1 MINSCKNC
9 CGYYLGNFWSY
20 LGNFLNS
27 ASGHTV
33 RPLQLSLSFSLFQ
46 CTKCTDPFCLSFSN
60 VVVQILHF
68 PPHTVHMVSAVVV
81 GHNSLFLVHKIVR
94 SGRRR
99 RRWDWIVRAGRDC
112 ENWTSVHPPSRH
124 ATSRHVAGHYFIS
137 QRCIW
142 QLSKF
147 SLSDWPISCWPLNRT
162 SPKRSYH
169 YLSSLLSL
177 MASHC
182 TFIDSSLL

>member
-99 RRWDWIVRAGRDC
+99 RRRDWIVRAGRDC

-124 ATSRHVAGHYFIS
+124 VTSRRRSLLHIS
-137 QRCIW
+137 TLHMATFKI
-142 QLSKF
+142 F
-147 SLSDWPISCWPLNRT
+147 PIRLTNFMLT
-162 SPKRSYH
+162 IEQNITET
-169 YLSSLLSL
+169 LLSL
-177 MASHC
+177 FK
-182 TFIDSSLL
+182 FIAIPNG